1 MVFQWMYYK
10 WFFNE
15 WKFLKQFYFSS
26 QKRIFICIT
35 KFLQH
40 TKMFNSEVFRNEKH
54 NLKYPYIPDHPYRM
68 LIIWGSGSG
77 KTNVLLNLIKQQ
89 DNNELEL
96 DKIVKKIIYCFW

>member
-1 MVFQWMYYK
+1 MKVLETIL
-10 WFFNE
+10 FFIPKTHFHLHN
-15 WKFLKQFYFSS
+15 
-26 QKRIFICIT
+26 I

-96 DKIVKKIIYCFW
+96 DKIAKNYLLFLIAWLLI